1 MIIILKKELR
11 LNFKA
16 FLIWSMVVGGMGMAC
31 ILLYS
36 SMQDTM
42 KEMADA
48 FSNMG
53 AFSDA
58 FGMSTLSI
66 ATIEGYFATEVGVLH
81 SLGGG
86 MFAAVLSIAILSKE
100 EEGHTGEFLFSLPV
114 SRKTV
119 VAAKALCVMLVL
131 VMFTVVCGCLY
142 ALGFAFLGETILV
155 REFFT
160 FMTGQLL
167 LDLEIATICL
177 AISAISGKNRMGLG
191 LGITLLLYMYD
202 IIGRVVPSLKD
213 YLFFGP
219 YSYANASV
227 IFSDG
232 DISAGAYVMA
242 ACVLVAAVAFSFTYY
257 DKRDLAS

>member
-86 MFAAVLSIAILSKE
+86 MFAAILSIAILSKE
-100 EEGHTGEFLFSLPV
+100 EEGHTGEFLFSLPI

-142 ALGFAFLGETILV
+142 ALGFAFLGETIPV

-167 LDLEIATICL
+167 LDLEIAAICL

-213 YLFFGP
+213 YLFLGP

>member
-1 MIIILKKELR
+1 MMIILKKELR
-11 LNFKA
+11 LNIKT
-16 FLIWSMVVGGMGMAC
+16 FLVWSMVVGGLGMAC

-42 KEMADA
+42 KDMADA

-86 MFAAVLSIAILSKE
+86 MFAAILSIAILSKE
-100 EEGHTGEFLFSLPV
+100 EEGHTGEFLYSLPV
-114 SRKTV
+114 SRNMV
-119 VAAKALCVMLVL
+119 VAAKSLGVVILL
-131 VMFTVVCGCLY
+131 VMFTALCGCLY
-142 ALGFAFLGETILV
+142 ALGFAFLGEAIPV
-155 REFFT
+155 REFLI
-160 FMTGQLL
+160 FMAGQLL
-167 LDLEIATICL
+167 LDLEIAGICL
-177 AISAISGKNRMGLG
+177 AISAISGKNRIGLG

-202 IIGRVVPSLKD
+202 IIGRVVPSLKE
-213 YLFFGP
+213 YLFLGP

-232 DISAGAYVMA
+232 DISVGAYVMA
-242 ACVLVAAVAFSFTYY
+242 ACVLVAAVAFTFTYY